1 MEPLPIK
8 SVLSEVWKNLK
19 IKDKL
24 EVAGIWENWAELA
37 GEETAAHTKPS
48 ALTQEGRLFVNVV
61 SPTWA
66 DHLNRFKKDEILE
79 KINGFLGKKVVREIF
94 FSIGSFEE

>member
-1 MEPLPIK
+1 MEPLPIS

-24 EVAGIWENWAELA
+24 EVAKIWENWAELA
-37 GEETAAHTKPS
+37 GEDLAAHTKPS
-48 ALTQEGRLFVNVV
+48 ELNEEGKLFVNVI

-66 DHLNRFKKDEILE
+66 DYLNRFKKDEILK
-79 KINGFLGKKVVREIF
+79 KINGSLGREIVREIF
-94 FSIGSFEE
+94 FSIGSLKE